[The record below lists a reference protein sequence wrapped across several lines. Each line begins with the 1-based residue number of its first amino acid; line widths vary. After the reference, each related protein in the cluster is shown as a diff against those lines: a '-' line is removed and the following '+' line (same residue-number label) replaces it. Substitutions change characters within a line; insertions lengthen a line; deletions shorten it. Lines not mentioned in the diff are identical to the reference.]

1 MAESQ
6 TVIERLFEY
15 LSARGISPSGLEKR
29 AGLAN
34 GYLRNSK
41 GGLGAQKL
49 SDILKACPDLNATWL
64 MTGKGEMSPT
74 ANSLD
79 ASSQS
84 TTVTSILED
93 DVVAADEGFVDV
105 DHIDSPG
112 HDDLDHDATSRQP
125 HAKGGRRTTLKRRY
139 LRSVMAQQK
148 INDIEKSMESE
159 DIDADELL
167 KQVES
172 LKNELID
179 VYRLNYN
186 LTRRVASLRRQLLD
200 LAQMGEKEVQLVTG
214 F

>member
-1 MAESQ
+1 
-6 TVIERLFEY
+6 
-15 LSARGISPSGLEKR
+15 
-29 AGLAN
+29 
-34 GYLRNSK
+34 
-41 GGLGAQKL
+41 
-49 SDILKACPDLNATWL
+49 
-64 MTGKGEMSPT
+64 
-74 ANSLD
+74 
-79 ASSQS
+79 
-84 TTVTSILED
+84 
-93 DVVAADEGFVDV
+93 
-105 DHIDSPG
+105 
-112 HDDLDHDATSRQP
+112 
-125 HAKGGRRTTLKRRY
+125 
-139 LRSVMAQQK
+139 MAQQK